1 MNRSGIALGLQSP
14 FINDAAQ
21 QFSDADAKPLRLLLQ
36 PTPLYCRECNAR
48 SLHDGYL
55 GNRSVTVKHIL
66 WLFGLSLVELYGP
79 ADQHVWV
86 NPNEVVTVR
95 EPLRRDGFAAGAR
108 CVVTLT
114 NGNLIS
120 TVESCEVV
128 IKRLR

>member
-1 MNRSGIALGLQSP
+1 MTDIRIECTRYA
-14 FINDAAQ
+14 
-21 QFSDADAKPLRLLLQ
+21 PLAWMSRI
-36 PTPLYCRECNAR
+36 TGA
-48 SLHDGYL
+48 
-55 GNRSVTVKHIL
+55 
-66 WLFGLSLVELYGP
+66 LFGLSLVELYGP